1 MISSYESV
9 AVAMAR
15 RTNSTGSSASR
26 GRRHGPDHPG
36 GLLLRTHGART
47 ANSRRSKL
55 WPPPAADRG
64 GTLRMSHRYRSHF
77 GTRVLRLHSW
87 PRWMADH
94 RAVFAVGSRRNPSR
108 AAAIVSG
115 RSSHGR

>member
-36 GLLLRTHGART
+36 GLLLRTHGARAQLVDGGLEVLDEDGRVVAT
-47 ANSRRSKL
+47 EGERLRVGGGEKRSGRGRRVRALGDGTDRSRR
-55 WPPPAADRG
+55 
-64 GTLRMSHRYRSHF
+64 
-77 GTRVLRLHSW
+77 
-87 PRWMADH
+87 PRKCGDLYW
-94 RAVFAVGSRRNPSR
+94 
-108 AAAIVSG
+108 IVSPC
-115 RSSHGR
+115 